1 MIIFYKNYRRTERT
15 LLSIKSV
22 RHLFPN
28 IQIKCL
34 LLYNYSSTEY
44 EDVLLD
50 FRKLGVE
57 IFFDKKTNN
66 FDDGPQNVAT
76 PAGLMGF
83 YFTEGIN
90 KIQNIM
96 KEYDGKVL
104 ILDEDNFFTTGKTID
119 FLQNNDFDLAYA
131 EWGAPHPISTRYV
144 YSHKI
149 GINGSII
156 AINPKKLNCI
166 FPIIEMEEFIENIL
180 GYELYDKCVKL
191 NFNILEI
198 ATRKYSNYCGDGVF
212 TNDINVIKEELK
224 KANIPYE

>member
-104 ILDEDNFFTTGKTID
+104 ILDEVES
-119 FLQNNDFDLAYA
+119 L
-131 EWGAPHPISTRYV
+131 IS
-144 YSHKI
+144 
-149 GINGSII
+149 
-156 AINPKKLNCI
+156 
-166 FPIIEMEEFIENIL
+166 
-180 GYELYDKCVKL
+180 
-191 NFNILEI
+191 
-198 ATRKYSNYCGDGVF
+198 
-212 TNDINVIKEELK
+212 
-224 KANIPYE
+224 